1 MDHRWAEVM
10 KRSIMGTYLNL
21 SAEIG
26 QANITLKDIMGFD
39 IGSIIPL
46 NKAVSDELVL
56 KVEDVPKFKG
66 LPGFSKGNQALKVT
80 GTID

>member
-10 KRSIMGTYLNL
+10 KRSIMDTYLNL

-26 QANITLKDIMGFD
+26 QARIKLEDIMEFD
-39 IGSIIPL
+39 IGTIITL
-46 NKAVSDELVL
+46 DKAVSDELVL

-80 GTID
+80 GTIE